1 MGIVISLDDYRRRKG
16 LLVPRISAV
25 QTAAAPTGKRPCSET
40 DCERPAHAKG
50 LCSRC
55 YSRQYQARKRREQQ
69 PTTATR
75 PTAPA
80 RSRSA
85 ARSAVV
91 MTDIDPWAVVREALV
106 MPEHRPAAR
115 REAVSV

>member
-16 LLVPRISAV
+16 LPVPRISTTT
-25 QTAAAPTGKRPCSET
+25 TATAGERSCSED
-40 DCERPAHAKG
+40 DCGRPVRAKG

-80 RSRSA
+80 RSRRA
-85 ARSAVV
+85 ARDVV
-91 MTDIDPWAVVREALV
+91 DPWAVVQACLTA
-106 MPEHRPAAR
+106 PAG
-115 REAVSV
+115 REAVGV

>member
-16 LLVPRISAV
+16 LLPRIST
-25 QTAAAPTGKRPCSET
+25 TATTAGKRQCAEA
-40 DCERPAHAKG
+40 DCGRTVHAKG

-55 YSRQYQARKRREQQ
+55 YSRQYQARKLREQQ

-80 RSRSA
+80 RSRRA
-85 ARSAVV
+85 ARSAIVV
-91 MTDIDPWAVVREALV
+91 TDVDPWAVVREALV
-106 MPEHRPAAR
+106 MPERRPAAR

>member
-16 LLVPRISAV
+16 LPLPRIST
-25 QTAAAPTGKRPCSET
+25 TATTAGKQ
-40 DCERPAHAKG
+40 H
-50 LCSRC
+50 
-55 YSRQYQARKRREQQ
+55 QARKRREQQQ

-80 RSRSA
+80 RSRRA

-91 MTDIDPWAVVREALV
+91 VTDVDPGAAVREALV
-106 MPEHRPAAR
+106 MPERRPAAR